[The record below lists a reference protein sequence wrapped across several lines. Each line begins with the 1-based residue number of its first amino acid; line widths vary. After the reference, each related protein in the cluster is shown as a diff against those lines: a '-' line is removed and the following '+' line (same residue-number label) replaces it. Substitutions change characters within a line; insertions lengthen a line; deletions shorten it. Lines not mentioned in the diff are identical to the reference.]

1 MSERVS
7 EEALRELWKVVRGGV
22 DDEAGTRHWA
32 KQLRP
37 GQISQ
42 GDPNNVSECVSEGGR
57 EGVRE

>member
-22 DDEAGTRHWA
+22 DDEAGTRRWA

-37 GQISQ
+37 GQINQ
-42 GDPNNVSECVSEGGR
+42 GDANTVSE
-57 EGVRE
+57 

>member
-22 DDEAGTRHWA
+22 DDEAGTRRWA

-37 GQISQ
+37 GQINQ
-42 GDPNNVSECVSEGGR
+42 GDPSEVS